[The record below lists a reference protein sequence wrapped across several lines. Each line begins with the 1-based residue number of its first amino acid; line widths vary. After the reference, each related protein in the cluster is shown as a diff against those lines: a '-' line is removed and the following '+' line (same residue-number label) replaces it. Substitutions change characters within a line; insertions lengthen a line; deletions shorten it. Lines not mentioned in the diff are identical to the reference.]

1 MTTYSANGPLR
12 GTGHYSFQPSSQN
25 SGTELALLAEEVPLA
40 IHVHGVLH
48 AIMMVSPL
56 HCDDFIT
63 GFALS
68 EGLIRHAGEL
78 TAVHLRHGQQP
89 AANIHADLTLSSD
102 RFRDFL
108 QQQRTARRGTA
119 GCGLCGTDSL
129 QQIFPDL
136 PPLNGRP
143 FSLPD
148 SDLRELL
155 SQHQVLGHESGAVHA
170 ALLLSADAEPLL
182 MREDVGRH
190 NALDKVIG
198 AALRQQRPL
207 TGCTV
212 LMSSRC
218 STELILKAVRAGLS
232 GLIHLA
238 APSTLAVQMAR
249 HYNLALVQVPRH
261 DAPRFF
267 HHPGHHPT
275 INPSAQESADE

>member
-1 MTTYSANGPLR
+1 MMTYSPDRPLS
-12 GTGHYSFQPSSQN
+12 GTGHYSFQPVAADAGQQQ
-25 SGTELALLAEEVPLA
+25 ALLAEEVPLA
-40 IHVHGVLH
+40 IHVQGVLH

-68 EGLIRHAGEL
+68 EGLIRQPAEL
-78 TAVHLRHGQQP
+78 LNLRFSHGQQP
-89 AANIHADLTLSSD
+89 AANMRADLTLSSD

-108 QQQRTARRGTA
+108 QQQRNARRGSA

-136 PPLNGRP
+136 PALHGRA
-143 FSLPD
+143 FTLPD
-148 SDLRELL
+148 GNLRELL
-155 SQHQVLGHESGAVHA
+155 QQHQVLGHESGAVHA
-170 ALLLSADAEPLL
+170 ALLLSPTGEPLL
-182 MREDVGRH
+182 LREDVGRH

-207 TGCTV
+207 AGCTV

-249 HYNLALVQVPRH
+249 HYNLALVQIPRH

-267 HHPGHHPT
+267 HQPLSTGGRH
-275 INPSAQESADE
+275 E